1 MLMPHVFD
9 VSGTTVAIDHEPKE
23 PNQILSHPCIALALR
38 DIFACPKNRLESGY
52 LIDLQS
58 PMVRVYTHPC
68 VNQTPKAGV
77 YD

>member
-38 DIFACPKNRLESGY
+38 DIFACPKVSKDWGKAPTLSNSAASIDWRASG
-52 LIDLQS
+52 Q
-58 PMVRVYTHPC
+58 
-68 VNQTPKAGV
+68 
-77 YD
+77 